1 MNSDKSMR
9 LTLSALVAVLLSAL
23 SFDHSAARAQS
34 FNGAGAMNPSSPTGW
49 GPNPNTYSGSGVM
62 GGFNPGFGL
71 GVQSMPMP
79 YGMPYGDSRMP
90 SALGTLNGR
99 PVVYPFGVPNIAPV
113 PVGNGIYSFSG
124 GGISANM
131 WQGPSG
137 YYYPWATRNPI
148 YSQIIYVDQSGPS
161 PQTVAQLPPLSM
173 QFSDMSQYLDDAKK
187 NKKISD
193 PDYNS
198 LKLRLKD
205 IQSKERSYRIQG
217 GGQLSGDV
225 EAEIRQ
231 NLTDF
236 SREMTNRIQL

>member
-1 MNSDKSMR
+1 MNSDKSRR
-9 LTLSALVAVLLSAL
+9 LRLSALAAILFSAL
-23 SFDHSAARAQS
+23 SLDFSAALAQS
-34 FNGAGAMNPSSPTGW
+34 FNGAGPMNPNSPTGW
-49 GPNPNTYSGSGVM
+49 GPNPNSYAGGAGVI
-62 GGFNPGFGL
+62 GGFNAGI
-71 GVQSMPMP
+71 GVQTMPVP

-113 PVGNGIYSFSG
+113 PVGNGIFSFSG

-137 YYYPWATRNPI
+137 YYYPWASRNPI
-148 YSQIIYVDQSGPS
+148 YSQIIYVDQSGTS

-173 QFSDMSQYLDDAKK
+173 QFSDMAQYLDDAKK

-217 GGQLSGDV
+217 GGQLGSDV

-236 SREMTNRIQL
+236 AREMTNRVQL